1 MVKCPNC
8 GEENRDG
15 LKVCLHCGS
24 DLVKPEPEPSRPG
37 KGGLPPEPKKSGHK
51 LRNGVIILVILLILF
66 FIASAIAPNF
76 LATDSSTV
84 NSIQSS
90 DSLMSIGDDSSSQSS
105 DNSQLFSKDNDDS
118 SSNSGNSFLSTKT
131 ENFDGFFTMD
141 VDEDME
147 FEGFD
152 DSANCERYWTY
163 LGDTYT
169 NKSGVTVYFW
179 LMDKNYTFEN
189 LDHFNV
195 PEKDGNM
202 LIYTN
207 KAKEEGFPQA
217 YDYLVM
223 VGNDEEVVGIEGAD
237 LGTLKKY
244 ANSVKF

>member
-1 MVKCPNC
+1 MKCRKCGAEFTLKKDIIALSKCPNC

-66 FIASAIAPNF
+66 FIGSAIAPNF

-118 SSNSGNSFLSTKT
+118 SSNNGNSFLSTKT

-141 VDEDME
+141 VD
-147 FEGFD
+147 G
-152 DSANCERYWTY
+152 N
-163 LGDTYT
+163 L
-169 NKSGVTVYFW
+169 
-179 LMDKNYTFEN
+179 TFVEN
-189 LDHFNV
+189 N
-195 PEKDGNM
+195 NS
-202 LIYTN
+202 
-207 KAKEEGFPQA
+207 
-217 YDYLVM
+217 DY
-223 VGNDEEVVGIEGAD
+223 GAD
-237 LGTLKKY
+237 RPPHIGARKDLENTNHP
-244 ANSVKF
+244 ARIRWQHHRQPSE